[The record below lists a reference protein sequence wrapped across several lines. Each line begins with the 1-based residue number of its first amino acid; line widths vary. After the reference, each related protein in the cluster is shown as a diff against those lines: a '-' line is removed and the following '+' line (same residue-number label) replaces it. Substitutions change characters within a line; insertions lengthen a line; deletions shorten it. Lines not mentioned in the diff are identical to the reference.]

1 MGRAQKQI
9 KQQTE
14 EWLDERQ
21 LIANMKNS
29 RPQDVSYYMGGL
41 KALEFAGYNW
51 ERDSNGKYTL
61 YKQKGGNNRYCTT
74 QKKRQVRKNET
85 FQIFQRIV

>member
-1 MGRAQKQI
+1 
-9 KQQTE
+9 
-14 EWLDERQ
+14 
-21 LIANMKNS
+21 MKNS

-74 QKKRQVRKNET
+74 
-85 FQIFQRIV
+85 